1 MVRNSFL
8 VSAFVSLL
16 LAGVVTAAP
25 VPVFH
30 TTLNDAASV
39 TSTGGVINGGGTFVP
54 APLPAGS
61 IAKFQ
66 GAGNSTAEWD
76 NVATDAI
83 FGGWDKTLG
92 ITVDLYFSGIGEPG
106 HDGSGDV
113 GLWSVGKRFGGDN
126 FLILV
131 AREDEFRFNIRD
143 EGGAGDIG
151 GTYTHLTGADSP
163 EVDLNPASTYRL
175 TVRQHSSLGDGGDVE
190 VFLESVSDGGIQ
202 YPASDIPLFTWGIPS
217 SGNFRF
223 PIDEGSGSN
232 PLRMHVGDK
241 YPFGDGIRGLE
252 NGDAIDN
259 VRVFN
264 GVYLP
269 SELGAIPEPCSLLLL
284 SVGALPLLRR
294 KRS

>member
-8 VSAFVSLL
+8 VFAFVSLL
-16 LAGVVTAAP
+16 LTGVVTATP
-25 VPVFH
+25 VPVWH

-39 TSTGGVINGGGTFVP
+39 TDTGGVVNGGGIFVP
-54 APLPAGS
+54 TSVPAGS

-76 NVATDAI
+76 NAATDAI

-92 ITVDLYFSGIGEPG
+92 ITVDLYFSGIGEAG

-113 GLWSVGKRFGGDN
+113 GLWSVGKRLGGDN

-131 AREDEFRFNIRD
+131 AREDELRFNIRD

-151 GTYTHLTGADSP
+151 GSTHTILTTG
-163 EVDLNPASTYRL
+163 VDLNPATTYRL
-175 TVRQHSSLGDGGDVE
+175 TVRQHASLGTSGDLQI
-190 VFLESVSDGGIQ
+190 FLESISDGGAQ
-202 YPASDIPLFTWGIPS
+202 YAATDVPIDSLVLTG
-217 SGNFRF
+217 GNFRF
-223 PIDEGSGSN
+223 PIDEGSGID

-264 GVYLP
+264 GVHLP
-269 SELGAIPEPCSLLLL
+269 SDLGTIPEPCSLLLL
-284 SVGALPLLRR
+284 SVGVLPLLRR
-294 KRS
+294 KRG